1 MNDATEQT
9 LLEASWRRP
18 LTPAEQARLRA
29 WLAQHP
35 EAAPGWREETALSG
49 LLEKLPDAPLA
60 SNFTSQV
67 MRAVAAEQ
75 ARQARRSP
83 LAAWWEGWQ
92 RSLSPKVAWAA
103 VALLVG
109 LAAVQEYHYVSRA
122 RFARDLA
129 KLPAAAVW
137 PAPEVLQDF
146 DSIQQFSQMP
156 VSATVSDQELLTALE

>member
-18 LTPAEQARLRA
+18 LTPDEQARLRV

-35 EAAPGWREETALSG
+35 EAVAGWQEESALSG
-49 LLEKLPDAPLA
+49 LLEKLPEAPLA
-60 SNFTSQV
+60 SNFTAKV
-67 MRAVAAEQ
+67 LRAVEAEQ
-75 ARQARRSP
+75 ARRARSP
-83 LAAWWEGWQ
+83 FAVWWEGWQ
-92 RSLSPKVAWAA
+92 RSFSPKLAWAA

-109 LAAVQEYHYVSRA
+109 LAAVQEYHYVSRT

-129 KLPAAAVW
+129 KVPAVAVW

-146 DSIQQFSQMP
+146 DSIQQFSHVP
-156 VSATVSDQELLTALE
+156 VPAAVSDQELLTALE